1 MTRSSSSGLAAA
13 EPGRQALIA
22 PDERVIPLRPT
33 DSRRYLDRQCVSD
46 IFCSMREVDLY
57 PPLKHFLTQ
66 QGFEVKGEVHH
77 CDVIAVRDERVVAIE
92 LKVSIN
98 LTILLQAVDRL
109 NITDTVYIGVPKG
122 IAPLRKQRTRIIKLL
137 RMLGLGLMV
146 IDPTAGSGAVDVLCD
161 PSAYKPRR
169 VKRKTSRL
177 LGEFMHRVGDPNAGG
192 SNVRHGIMTAYR
204 QKALAI
210 AQFLSEHGKTK
221 AAIIGRSLKE
231 PRTRVILY
239 ANVYGW
245 FDRVG
250 KGIYALSP
258 RGDRELPQWLTRD

>member
-1 MTRSSSSGLAAA
+1 
-13 EPGRQALIA
+13 
-22 PDERVIPLRPT
+22 
-33 DSRRYLDRQCVSD
+33 
-46 IFCSMREVDLY
+46 MREVDLY
-57 PPLKHFLTQ
+57 PPLKHFLIQ

-177 LGEFMHRVGDPNAGG
+177 LGEFMQRVGDPNAGG

-204 QKALAI
+204 QRALEI
-210 AQFLSEHGKTK
+210 ALFLQTNGPTK
-221 AAIIGRSLKE
+221 ASRVARAIRDPKA
-231 PRTRVILY
+231 RNILY
-239 ANVYGW
+239 RDVYGW
-245 FDRVG
+245 FDRPSN
-250 KGIYALSP
+250 GIYKLSS
-258 RGDRELPQWLTRD
+258 RGMQEVPLWAV